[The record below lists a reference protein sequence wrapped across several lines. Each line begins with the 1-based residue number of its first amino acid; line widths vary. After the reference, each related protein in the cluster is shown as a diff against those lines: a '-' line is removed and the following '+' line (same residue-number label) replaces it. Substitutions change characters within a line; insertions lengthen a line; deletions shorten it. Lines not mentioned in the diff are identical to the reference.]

1 MPPTTVLFLNESHLS
16 MNLLDQRLF
25 LWLNLSD
32 EAPAW
37 LMQLALLGSTV
48 WPKVMLVGVLLA
60 LVVGPARWRRAAL
73 HAVLAM
79 LVAWLI
85 VRGIS
90 SVWPL
95 PRPFV
100 LGVGQQWLAK
110 EPSPSFPSSHA
121 AIAWAVSA
129 AACGWARHP
138 LARAALLLSA
148 LLIAWSRVALG
159 LHFPSDTLA
168 GIVVGVLAAWATV
181 ALMRVLAQRLGRGFR
196 EVVPLAIPLAR

>member
-1 MPPTTVLFLNESHLS
+1 
-16 MNLLDQRLF
+16 MNPLDQRLF

-32 EAPAW
+32 TAPAW

-48 WPKVMLVGVLLA
+48 WPKAMLVALLLA
-60 LVVGPARWRRAAL
+60 LVVGPAHWRRAAL

-79 LVAWLI
+79 LLAWLV

-90 SVWPL
+90 SVWPQ

-121 AIAWAVSA
+121 AIAWAVGA
-129 AACGWARHP
+129 AACFWTCHP
-138 LARAALLLSA
+138 LARAVLLLSA
-148 LLIAWSRVALG
+148 LLIAWSRLALG

-168 GIVVGVLAAWATV
+168 GVAIGVLAAWAMLAPT
-181 ALMRVLAQRLGRGFR
+181 RWLAQRLGRGFR
-196 EVVPLAIPLAR
+196 EVPAAVTPSAG

>member
-1 MPPTTVLFLNESHLS
+1 
-16 MNLLDQRLF
+16 MNPIDQQLF

-32 EAPAW
+32 QAPAW
-37 LMQLALLGSTV
+37 LMQLALFGSTV

-60 LVVGPARWRRAAL
+60 LVLGPPQWRRASL
-73 HAVLAM
+73 HALLAM
-79 LVAWLI
+79 LLVWLI

-90 SVWPL
+90 SVWPM

-121 AIAWAVSA
+121 AIAWAVGV
-129 AACGWARHP
+129 AACWWAPHP
-138 LARAALLLSA
+138 MARTALLLSA

-159 LHFPSDTLA
+159 LHFPSDTVA
-168 GIVVGVLAAWATV
+168 GIVLGVFSAWAAVSPTR
-181 ALMRVLAQRLGRGFR
+181 LLASRLGRGFR
-196 EVVPLAIPLAR
+196 EDQPAALPPAA

>member
-1 MPPTTVLFLNESHLS
+1 MQLTTVLFLNESRLP
-16 MNLLDQRLF
+16 MNLLDQCLF

-37 LMQLALLGSTV
+37 LMQLALFGSTV

-60 LVVGPARWRRAAL
+60 LVVGPAHWRRAAL

-90 SVWPL
+90 TAWPH

-121 AIAWAVSA
+121 AIAWAVGA
-129 AACGWARHP
+129 AVCWWATHP
-138 LARAALLLSA
+138 LGRAALLLSA
-148 LLIAWSRVALG
+148 LLIAWSRMALG

-168 GIVVGVLAAWATV
+168 GILVGVLAAWATV

-196 EVVPLAIPLAR
+196 EVMPLAMPSAR

>member
-1 MPPTTVLFLNESHLS
+1 
-16 MNLLDQRLF
+16 MNPLDQRLF

-32 EAPAW
+32 QVPAW

-48 WPKVMLVGVLLA
+48 WPKVMLVAVMLA
-60 LVVGPARWRRAAL
+60 LMVGPAPWRRAAL

-90 SVWPL
+90 TAWPQ

-121 AIAWAVSA
+121 AIAWAVGA
-129 AACGWARHP
+129 AACWWARHP
-138 LARAALLLSA
+138 LAHVARAALLLSA

-168 GIVVGVLAAWATV
+168 GMLVGVLAAWATV
-181 ALMRVLAQRLGRGFR
+181 AFTRLLAKRLGRGFR
-196 EVVPLAIPLAR
+196 DVRPLAVPPAG

>member
-1 MPPTTVLFLNESHLS
+1 
-16 MNLLDQRLF
+16 MNPLDQRLF

-32 EAPAW
+32 QAPVW
-37 LMQLALLGSTV
+37 LMQLALFGSTV
-48 WPKVMLVGVLLA
+48 WPKVMLVAVLLA
-60 LVVGPARWRRAAL
+60 LVVGPAQWRCAAL
-73 HAVLAM
+73 HALLAM

-90 SVWPL
+90 TAWPQ

-121 AIAWAVSA
+121 AIAWAVGA
-129 AACGWARHP
+129 AACWWARHP

-148 LLIAWSRVALG
+148 LLIAWSRPALG

-168 GIVVGVLAAWATV
+168 GIAVGVLSAWATV
-181 ALMRVLAQRLGRGFR
+181 ALTLRLAQRLGRGFR
-196 EVVPLAIPLAR
+196 AAKPPATPPAS

>member
-1 MPPTTVLFLNESHLS
+1 
-16 MNLLDQRLF
+16 MNPLDQRLF

-32 EAPAW
+32 QTPAW
-37 LMQLALLGSTV
+37 LMQLALFGSTV
-48 WPKVMLVGVLLA
+48 WPKVMLVAVLLA
-60 LVVGPARWRRAAL
+60 LVVGPAHWRRPAL

-90 SVWPL
+90 TAWPQ

-121 AIAWAVSA
+121 AIAWAVGA
-129 AACGWARHP
+129 AVCWWASHP

-148 LLIAWSRVALG
+148 LLIAWSRLALG

-181 ALMRVLAQRLGRGFR
+181 ALTRLLAQHLGRGFR
-196 EVVPLAIPLAR
+196 EVKPPAMSPPS

>member
-1 MPPTTVLFLNESHLS
+1 
-16 MNLLDQRLF
+16 MNPLDQRLF
-25 LWLNLSD
+25 LWLNLGEQSL
-32 EAPAW
+32 AW
-37 LMQLALLGSTV
+37 LMQLALFGSTV
-48 WPKVMLVGVLLA
+48 WPKVMLVAMMLA
-60 LVVGPARWRRAAL
+60 LLVGPAHWRRAAL
-73 HAVLAM
+73 HTVLAM

-90 SVWPL
+90 TAWPL

-121 AIAWAVSA
+121 AIAWAVGA
-129 AACGWARHP
+129 AACWWVRQP

-148 LLIAWSRVALG
+148 LLIAWSRLALG

-168 GIVVGVLAAWATV
+168 GMLIGVLAAWATV
-181 ALMRVLAQRLGRGFR
+181 AITRLLAQRLGRGFR
-196 EVVPLAIPLAR
+196 EVESIAMPPAN

>member
-1 MPPTTVLFLNESHLS
+1 
-16 MNLLDQRLF
+16 MNPIDQQLF

-32 EAPAW
+32 QAPAW
-37 LMQLALLGSTV
+37 LMQLALFCSTV

-60 LVVGPARWRRAAL
+60 LVLGPPQWRRASL
-73 HAVLAM
+73 HALLAM
-79 LVAWLI
+79 LLVWLI

-90 SVWPL
+90 SVWPM

-121 AIAWAVSA
+121 AIAWAVGV
-129 AACGWARHP
+129 AACWWAPHP
-138 LARAALLLSA
+138 MARTALLLSA

-159 LHFPSDTLA
+159 LHFPSDTVA
-168 GIVVGVLAAWATV
+168 GIGLGALSAWATLHLTRLI
-181 ALMRVLAQRLGRGFR
+181 ASRLGRGFR
-196 EVVPLAIPLAR
+196 GDPPAALPPTA

>member
-1 MPPTTVLFLNESHLS
+1 
-16 MNLLDQRLF
+16 MNPLDQRLF

-32 EAPAW
+32 QAPTW
-37 LMQLALLGSTV
+37 LMQLALFGSTV
-48 WPKVMLVGVLLA
+48 LPKVMLVGVLLA
-60 LVVGPARWRRAAL
+60 LVVGPAHWRRAAL

-90 SVWPL
+90 TAWPL

-121 AIAWAVSA
+121 AIAWAVGA
-129 AACGWARHP
+129 AACWWARHP

-148 LLIAWSRVALG
+148 LLIAWSRLALG
-159 LHFPSDTLA
+159 LHFPSDTVA
-168 GIVVGVLAAWATV
+168 GILVGVLAAWATV
-181 ALMRVLAQRLGRGFR
+181 AIARLLAERLGRGFR
-196 EVVPLAIPLAR
+196 EVQPLAMPPPR